1 MCGPNIDLGEIMH
14 KYMVLSRSAP
24 GESCYIC
31 GEDQMVL
38 SMAWDKCRNK
48 PHICPSCL
56 DKQLR
61 ESLEKLNATFPQLH
75 MEETK

>member
-1 MCGPNIDLGEIMH
+1 MRGLNIDLGEIAH
-14 KYMVLSRSAP
+14 KHMVLSRSAP

-38 SMAWDKCRNK
+38 STAGDKC
-48 PHICPSCL
+48 HICPSCL

-61 ESLEKLNATFPQLH
+61 TSLEKLNEAFSQLH
-75 MEETK
+75 TEETK